1 MNLDLLQLREILE
14 GRFDRA
20 LLDRLRQ
27 GDDDYG
33 ERIPFPDDQ
42 ISDEVDPAGVA
53 ELFREWVSAGALL
66 RALALLKIVGDAWG
80 PDEELLS
87 LLSEALALDSA
98 DLSTDP
104 LPREFLG
111 TKRARIAWSV
121 LQKDSLAF
129 LPAQGE
135 RLNLGSRGW
144 LICRS
149 HDVGDERLPDGLALV
164 WWSTTRVAGAL
175 RPAGTRK
182 QSRRRLEL
190 SSTLIFVGPIREKTG
205 LSRVSAEVQD
215 LSDTGAGVR
224 IRDRFGR
231 LGGIDLKGARVRLEL
246 RKPDQK
252 EPMASLA
259 TIRWVEQSTDAK
271 DGHVCRLGLKF
282 EDPPPEF
289 LSSVEELL
297 SPGKGDVQ
305 YLWSLWESDSGK
317 A

>member
-1 MNLDLLQLREILE
+1 MNLDLPKLREILE
-14 GRFDRA
+14 GCFDRPLLA
-20 LLDRLRQ
+20 RLLD
-27 GDDDYG
+27 GEDEYA
-33 ERIPFPDDQ
+33 ERIPFPAEPV
-42 ISDEVDPAGVA
+42 SDEIDGD
-53 ELFREWVSAGALL
+53 ELADQVRAWLASGHYL
-66 RALALLKIVGDAWG
+66 RALSLLKIVGDSWG
-80 PDEELLS
+80 PHPQLLA
-87 LLSEALALDSA
+87 LLGEALEIGAS

-111 TKRARIAWSV
+111 SKRPRIAWSV

-129 LPAQGE
+129 VPCGGE
-135 RLNLGSRGW
+135 RLKLGSRGW
-144 LICRS
+144 PVVRAD
-149 HDVGDERLPDGLALV
+149 DVGDERLSDGLALV
-164 WWSTTRVAGAL
+164 WWSTTRVAGTL

-190 SSTLIFVGPIREKTG
+190 SATVVFVGPIRETTG
-205 LSRVSAEVQD
+205 LSRVGAEVQD

-224 IRDRFGR
+224 VRDRFGR
-231 LGGIDLKGARVRLEL
+231 LGGIDLMGARVRLEL
-246 RKPDQK
+246 RKADQK
-252 EPMASLA
+252 EPLTTLA
-259 TIRWVEQSTDAK
+259 TIRWVDQSADVK
-271 DGHVCRLGLKF
+271 DGQVCKLGLKF